1 MMCYIPDGWIKDK
14 RNEDEVRRLISCCI
28 AGLKFGNEKEMAK
41 ARLKELGE
49 DTILKELEK
58 GTFAGFQ

>member
-1 MMCYIPDGWIKDK
+1 MCYIPDGWIKDK

-49 DTILKELEK
+49 SIEIC
-58 GTFAGFQ
+58 

>member
-1 MMCYIPDGWIKDK
+1 MCYIPDGWIKDK

-28 AGLKFGNEKEMAK
+28 ACLKFGNEEEMAK

-49 DTILKELEK
+49 DIILRELEK

>member
-1 MMCYIPDGWIKDK
+1 MCYIPDGWIKDK
-14 RNEDEVRRLISCCI
+14 KNEDEVRRLIVICI
-28 AGLKFGNEKEMAK
+28 ADLKFGDEAERAE

-49 DTILKELEK
+49 DTILRELKK

>member
-1 MMCYIPDGWIKDK
+1 MCYIPDGWIKDK
-14 RNEDEVRRLISCCI
+14 RNEDEVRRLIATCM
-28 AGLKFGNEKEMAK
+28 ADLKFGNEEERAE

-49 DTILKELEK
+49 DIILGELKK

>member
-1 MMCYIPDGWIKDK
+1 MCYIPDGWIKDK
-14 RNEDEVRRLISCCI
+14 KNEDEVRRLIAICI
-28 AGLKFGNEKEMAK
+28 ADLKFGDEAERAE

>member
-1 MMCYIPDGWIKDK
+1 MCYIPDGWIKDK
-14 RNEDEVRRLISCCI
+14 KNEDEVRRLIAICI
-28 AGLKFGNEKEMAK
+28 ADLKFGDEAERAE
-41 ARLKELGE
+41 ARLRELGE

>member
-1 MMCYIPDGWIKDK
+1 MCYIPDGWIKDK
-14 RNEDEVRRLISCCI
+14 KNEDEVRRLLACCL
-28 AGLKFGNEKEMAK
+28 AGLRFGDEAERAE

-49 DTILKELEK
+49 DIIIRELEK